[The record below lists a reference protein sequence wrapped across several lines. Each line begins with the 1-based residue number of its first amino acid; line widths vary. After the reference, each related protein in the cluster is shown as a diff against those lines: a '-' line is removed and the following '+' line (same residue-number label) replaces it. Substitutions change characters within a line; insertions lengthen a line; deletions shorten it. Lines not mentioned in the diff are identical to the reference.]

1 MVKIYGYRQNDILG
15 LIKFVK
21 ENECL
26 SLSRIF
32 SLYANKIGK
41 AKGTVRNM
49 YYALAKYS
57 TTDKDFCEKYLDG
70 KPVRVEKIVEF
81 KSEEE
86 KELIE
91 KIISATDGGRSV
103 RSVITELAGG
113 DMKLAL
119 RYQNK
124 FRNALKTRSELKE
137 RVKNRRINSF
147 AEPNKE
153 TVKVN
158 EVSFKKLKTEID
170 NLINRISGKLRR
182 ENDYLRSRIAVLET
196 ENIRLRNILYG
207 NSKVADAV
215 RFVSR
220 AKDETLIN

>member
-1 MVKIYGYRQNDILG
+1 MVRIYGYRQNDILG

-21 ENECL
+21 ENEGIPL
-26 SLSRIF
+26 SQIF
-32 SLYANKIGK
+32 LLYGNKIGK

-70 KPVRVEKIVEF
+70 KPIRVEKIVEF

-91 KIISATDGGRSV
+91 KIISATNGGRSV

-124 FRNALKTRSELKE
+124 FRNVLKIRSELKE
-137 RVKNRRINSF
+137 RVENSRIYSF
-147 AEPNKE
+147 VEPNKK

-215 RFVSR
+215 RFANR
-220 AKDETLIN
+220 TKDETLIN